1 MEAIA
6 SRHIGFH
13 VYDAMLD
20 QLPKSS
26 VTNPGEYSNAEREAA
41 IEEAQRA
48 ESHAIQFINLSIQ
61 ELIDCDSKYDQG
73 CVGGNPVLAFPF
85 IYKHGLVSSND
96 YPYTGKQK
104 HCHKKKM
111 KRAIATAESWGVLE
125 SENEQNMKHV
135 LRHLGPIAV
144 GLDGSDKAFTH
155 YKSGIFNSIK
165 CSTALNH
172 AMLIVG
178 YGEEET
184 ETGVEKYW
192 IARNSWGV
200 EWGMN
205 GFIWIKRNSSIKN
218 VGVCGI
224 AINPNIALGAT
235 LINDDDIIK
244 RWEKAQLLQQGHL
257 EQNANAEK
265 PKLEPNPQE
274 AKGAP
279 HSTIRESLD
288 SLQKITSSFK
298 VEVKRQ
304 EP

>member
-26 VTNPGEYSNAEREAA
+26 VANPGEYSNAEREAA

-96 YPYTGKQK
+96 YPYTGKHK

-218 VGVCGI
+218 IGVCGI

-244 RWEKAQLLQQGHL
+244 RWEKAQLLQQDHL

-298 VEVKRQ
+298 VEAKRQ

>member
-125 SENEQNMKHV
+125 SENEQN
-135 LRHLGPIAV
+135 
-144 GLDGSDKAFTH
+144 
-155 YKSGIFNSIK
+155 
-165 CSTALNH
+165 
-172 AMLIVG
+172 
-178 YGEEET
+178 EET
-184 ETGVEKYW
+184 WVYCY
-192 IARNSWGV
+192 V
-200 EWGMN
+200 
-205 GFIWIKRNSSIKN
+205 
-218 VGVCGI
+218 
-224 AINPNIALGAT
+224 
-235 LINDDDIIK
+235 
-244 RWEKAQLLQQGHL
+244 
-257 EQNANAEK
+257 
-265 PKLEPNPQE
+265 
-274 AKGAP
+274 
-279 HSTIRESLD
+279 
-288 SLQKITSSFK
+288 
-298 VEVKRQ
+298 
-304 EP
+304 